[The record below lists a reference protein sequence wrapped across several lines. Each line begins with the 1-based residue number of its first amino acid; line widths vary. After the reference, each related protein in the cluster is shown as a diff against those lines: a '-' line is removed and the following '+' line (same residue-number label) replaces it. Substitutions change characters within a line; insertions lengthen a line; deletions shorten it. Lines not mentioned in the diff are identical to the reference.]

1 MVSLVYSAR
10 GLHPFCEGYSVD
22 PTGDRYKA
30 ARTGSYKIIGGDT
43 PWAQIDSTIKAYGI
57 EALDKMSKLNIAMA
71 TLSRIEVDMS
81 KSNKEDDVAGEADA
95 DIVRRINILDMK
107 PGVYNE

>member
-1 MVSLVYSAR
+1 
-10 GLHPFCEGYSVD
+10 
-22 PTGDRYKA
+22 
-30 ARTGSYKIIGGDT
+30 
-43 PWAQIDSTIKAYGI
+43 
-57 EALDKMSKLNIAMA
+57 MSKLNIAMA